1 MHLYLTAKEA
11 ADMLG
16 VDVRT
21 LYTYV
26 SRKKL
31 RTLKLP
37 GERKTRYWREDV
49 ERLAKIEARSPHSS
63 PLVPVTRVSLITEE
77 GPFYRGHSALA
88 LAETSSLEEV
98 ARILWE
104 YPQAFTLSLP
114 KLPDNYDEAL
124 RLVAGEEQAERSN
137 VLLPLFERANPRAF
151 DFSREGYARTGSDLV
166 RAFVGINFA
175 DGRLSEEPLHEAIGA
190 SFDVGDDYRD
200 LIRRLMI
207 LSADHELD
215 PTTYA
220 VRALANTGVSPYA
233 IALTGLAAFRG
244 RRLRIGRSEQSIR
257 IIDEIMMSPDP
268 AAPIV
273 DRFRRGEELPGF
285 GKSVYK
291 KGDPRAEA
299 MLAAFDEIL
308 PNDEHIRKFQAAVRA
323 ALDLA
328 DVKPDFILTS
338 ALLRYKLGGRREAM
352 SVAVVGRLVGWI
364 AHAMEQFNDY
374 PLIRPR
380 TAYNGYL
387 PGSPEAGG

>member
-88 LAETSSLEEV
+88 LAETNSLEEV

-215 PTTYA
+215 
-220 VRALANTGVSPYA
+220 
-233 IALTGLAAFRG
+233 
-244 RRLRIGRSEQSIR
+244 
-257 IIDEIMMSPDP
+257 
-268 AAPIV
+268 
-273 DRFRRGEELPGF
+273 
-285 GKSVYK
+285 
-291 KGDPRAEA
+291 
-299 MLAAFDEIL
+299 
-308 PNDEHIRKFQAAVRA
+308 
-323 ALDLA
+323 
-328 DVKPDFILTS
+328 
-338 ALLRYKLGGRREAM
+338 
-352 SVAVVGRLVGWI
+352 LVGSRL
-364 AHAMEQFNDY
+364 QF
-374 PLIRPR
+374 L
-380 TAYNGYL
+380 A
-387 PGSPEAGG
+387 